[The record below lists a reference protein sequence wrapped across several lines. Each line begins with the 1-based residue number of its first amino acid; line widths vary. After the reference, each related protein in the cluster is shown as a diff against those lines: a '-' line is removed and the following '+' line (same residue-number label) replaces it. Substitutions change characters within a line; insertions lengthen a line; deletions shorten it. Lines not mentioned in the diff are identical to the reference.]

1 MKTII
6 VCCGSSMITSSVVIQ
21 KITDRINQEGLKIK
35 IIQCKFAE
43 VPGNV
48 ELYHPILVIPTGAL
62 KEEQAKGVPIIKG
75 TSFITG
81 VNEDVTMEK
90 IIDFLKTEGGE

>member
-6 VCCGSSMITSSVVIQ
+6 VCCGSSMITSSVTI
-21 KITDRINQEGLKIK
+21 EKIK
-35 IIQCKFAE
+35 VATQKEGIDVKFIQCKFAE

-48 ELYHPILVIPTGAL
+48 DMYHPDLIVPTGAL
-62 KEEQAKGVPIIKG
+62 KEEQTKGVPVIKG

-81 VNEDVTMEK
+81 INEEATMEK
-90 IIDFLKTEGGE
+90 IINFLK